1 MTSWIRTIWSR
12 CCAVVT
18 RGRLD
23 CEFDDGLT
31 THLELLI
38 DDSRRRSLSDADARR
53 EAIQRPA

>member
-23 CEFDDGLT
+23 CEFDDELL

-38 DDSRRRSLSDADARR
+38 RR
-53 EAIQRPA
+53 

>member
-12 CCAVVT
+12 CCAVVI

-23 CEFDDGLT
+23 CEFDDELT

-38 DDSRRRSLSDADARR
+38 RR
-53 EAIQRPA
+53 